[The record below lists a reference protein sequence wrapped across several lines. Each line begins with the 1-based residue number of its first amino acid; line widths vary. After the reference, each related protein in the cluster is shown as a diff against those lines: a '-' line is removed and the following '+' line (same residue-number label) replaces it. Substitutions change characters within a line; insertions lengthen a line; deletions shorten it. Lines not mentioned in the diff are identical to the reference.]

1 VNGPALPLARPL
13 RLALTWNRQD
23 VSNPRAAAV
32 RGKKLSEPFRAHDQP
47 VETRVRRRL
56 GRRALVM
63 VGMMGAGKSSIGRR
77 LASRLGLPFVDAD
90 NEIEV
95 AANASITEIF
105 DRHGEEYFRD
115 GERRVIR
122 RLLDGE
128 PKVLATGGGAF
139 IETETR
145 EAIRHDGISIWL
157 QADRE
162 LILSRVKRRGNRPL
176 LRNGDPAEIV
186 DRLMGEREPVYAQAD
201 IHIRSRDVAH
211 DDVVEDI
218 LSALDNFLDG
228 AGPAGG

>member
-1 VNGPALPLARPL
+1 
-13 RLALTWNRQD
+13 
-23 VSNPRAAAV
+23 
-32 RGKKLSEPFRAHDQP
+32 LSEPSRSHDPP

-139 IETETR
+139 IEAETR

-176 LRNGDPAEIV
+176 LRSGDPAEIV
-186 DRLMGEREPVYAQAD
+186 DRLMGEREPVYAQAN

-218 LSALDNFLDG
+218 LLALDHFLDG
-228 AGPAGG
+228 AGPAAS